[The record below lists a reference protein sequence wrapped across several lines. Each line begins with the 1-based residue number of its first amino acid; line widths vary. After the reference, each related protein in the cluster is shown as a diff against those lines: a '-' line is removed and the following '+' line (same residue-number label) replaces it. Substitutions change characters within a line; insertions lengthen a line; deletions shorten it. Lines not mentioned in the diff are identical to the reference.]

1 MFSGPFTFN
10 ALPILTVYSIIVS
23 MISLFSRHG
32 GTHIIASPEWIPA
45 LSMCSIIEPITISL
59 VPPMASTSTS
69 DASSKNL
76 LITIG

>member
-10 ALPILTVYSIIVS
+10 ALPILTVFSIMVSIVS
-23 MISLFSRHG
+23 RLSRHG
-32 GTHIIASPEWIPA
+32 GMHIIASTEWIPA
-45 LSMCSIIEPITISL
+45 LSMCSIMEPITISF
-59 VPPMASTSTS
+59 VPPIASTSTS